1 MQVVVES
8 LEKTITEVHVTNW
21 VDTFREG
28 HTSWQL
34 TVSVGPF
41 VLNTLHVPLV
51 DDDNNSLVVARVNLS
66 EEILVSLV
74 DKDGL
79 ELREEDVH

>member
-1 MQVVVES
+1 
-8 LEKTITEVHVTNW
+8 
-21 VDTFREG
+21 
-28 HTSWQL
+28 L

-51 DDDNNSLVVARVNLS
+51 DDDNNSLVFAGVNLS